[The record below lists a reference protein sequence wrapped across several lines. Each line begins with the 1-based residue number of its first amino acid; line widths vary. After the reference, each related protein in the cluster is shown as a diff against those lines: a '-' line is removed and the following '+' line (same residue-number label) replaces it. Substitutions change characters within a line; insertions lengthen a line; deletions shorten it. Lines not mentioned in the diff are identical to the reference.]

1 MGADSKTEEPDTALV
16 SIRGRRRGWL
26 ARRSRR
32 APRQLRY
39 RWTLPDVEP
48 EQLLHRV
55 LEGADGLVAGPLRV
69 EPADPQA
76 PGRYRGPSRVLMF
89 HDEARGRVQIG
100 IMAGPDRR
108 VFAPVM
114 EIQARK
120 EPDGVTALGVVRR
133 SFPDGVVGLLGLGM
147 ATLAFGG
154 VVSVVMAL
162 GGMWVPAA
170 VSLAVA
176 VGVFGS
182 TYALSDVALRTVNTR
197 GVHQRL
203 VERVQRA
210 LEESPSRTYR

>member
-1 MGADSKTEEPDTALV
+1 MRRMEVQALKD
-16 SIRGRRRGWL
+16 
-26 ARRSRR
+26 A
-32 APRQLRY
+32 
-39 RWTLPDVEP
+39 E
-48 EQLLHRV
+48 
-55 LEGADGLVAGPLRV
+55 
-69 EPADPQA
+69 
-76 PGRYRGPSRVLMF
+76 
-89 HDEARGRVQIG
+89 
-100 IMAGPDRR
+100 
-108 VFAPVM
+108 
-114 EIQARK
+114 
-120 EPDGVTALGVVRR
+120 GVTALGVVRR